1 MIWRKTLR
9 PLLFHDMR
17 LKIVCANVAVWFVA
31 ALLFFTTASARADGG
46 DMKIEAQLIW
56 ATNDKDDPNPKHKPV
71 APEIREK
78 LNQLPLKW
86 ANYFEVNKQPLDIP
100 KGETRKAKLSDK
112 CEVEIKS
119 IDGTKVEVALLGG
132 KGDPVLKRIQS
143 LPKGEILVLGGN
155 APNSTAWLVALKRIK

>member
-1 MIWRKTLR
+1 
-9 PLLFHDMR
+9 MR
-17 LKIVCANVAVWFVA
+17 LKLAFANVAVWIVA
-31 ALLFFTTASARADGG
+31 ALLFFTAAAARANAD

-71 APEIREK
+71 APEIKEK

-86 ANYFEVNKQPLDIP
+86 ANYFEVNKLSLDIP
-100 KGETRKAKLSDK
+100 KGEARKAKLSDK

-119 IDGTKVEVALLGG
+119 VDGSKVEVALFGG
-132 KGDPVLKRIQS
+132 KSDPVLKRIQS